1 MKSVEATTV
10 VSEKSLVKIRD
21 NTENIT
27 GGQKAGASCLE
38 FYIAQSSFESKA
50 LEPMLESNG
59 LLNKKK
65 KARNKSGF
73 FHCQKKDNLF
83 LSSFSASHYLEAVL
97 PYGLLGVSQKR
108 LGWAE
113 SRK

>member
-1 MKSVEATTV
+1 M
-10 VSEKSLVKIRD
+10 KIRD

-27 GGQKAGASCLE
+27 GYKKAGACCLE
-38 FYIAQSSFESKA
+38 FYITQSSFESKA
-50 LEPMLESNG
+50 LEPMLESKG

-65 KARNKSGF
+65 KARNKSGS

-83 LSSFSASHYLEAVL
+83 LPSFSATLYSEAVP
-97 PYGLLGVSQKR
+97 PYSSLEVSQKR